1 MTGEIFMA
9 YKDFETFKE
18 AITEH
23 YNNAEFPAGA
33 IGELT
38 ETIVNMSAKITL
50 EVLQQYH
57 KEFIEKK

>member
-1 MTGEIFMA
+1 MA